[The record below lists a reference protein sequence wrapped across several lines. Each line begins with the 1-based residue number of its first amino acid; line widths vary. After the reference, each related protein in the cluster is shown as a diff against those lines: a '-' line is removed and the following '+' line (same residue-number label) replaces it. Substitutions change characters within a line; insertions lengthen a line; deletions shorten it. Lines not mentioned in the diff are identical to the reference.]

1 MPRIRCNI
9 ALRPQK
15 AFVLIKTEPGR
26 EREVADKL
34 AKLADVR
41 EVHIITGEWDI
52 LAVVETEREIVLPT
66 DEKVLE
72 LVMDK
77 ITTLPYLRDTNT
89 IIPSFSK
96 YKQS

>member
-1 MPRIRCNI
+1 M
-9 ALRPQK
+9 LKPQK
-15 AFVLIKTEPGR
+15 AFVLIKTQPGK

-34 AKLADVR
+34 FKLHEVK

-52 LAVVETEREIVLPT
+52 LVLVETERELVLPT

-77 ITTLPYLRDTNT
+77 ITTLPHLEDTNT
-89 IIPSFSK
+89 MIPSFSK
-96 YKQS
+96 YKT

>member
-1 MPRIRCNI
+1 
-9 ALRPQK
+9 LRPQK

-26 EREVADKL
+26 ERAVADKL
-34 AKLADVR
+34 NKLPEVS

-77 ITTLPYLRDTNT
+77 ITTLPYLQDTNT

-96 YKQS
+96 YRK

>member
-1 MPRIRCNI
+1 MKQ
-9 ALRPQK
+9 QK
-15 AFVLIKTEPGR
+15 AFVLIKTDPGR

-34 AKLADVR
+34 NKLDEVK

-52 LAVVETEREIVLPT
+52 LAVVETDRELILPT

-77 ITTLPYLRDTNT
+77 ITTVPHIRDTNT
-89 IIPSFSK
+89 MIPSFSRIK
-96 YKQS
+96 SK

>member
-1 MPRIRCNI
+1 
-9 ALRPQK
+9 LRPQK

>member
-1 MPRIRCNI
+1 M
-9 ALRPQK
+9 RPQK

>member
-1 MPRIRCNI
+1 MKQ
-9 ALRPQK
+9 QK
-15 AFVLIKTEPGR
+15 AFVLIKTDPGR

-34 AKLADVR
+34 NKLDEVK

-52 LAVVETEREIVLPT
+52 LAVVETDRELILPT

-77 ITTLPYLRDTNT
+77 ITTVPHIRDTNT
-89 IIPSFSK
+89 MIPSFSRSK
-96 YKQS
+96 K

>member
-1 MPRIRCNI
+1 M
-9 ALRPQK
+9 
-15 AFVLIKTEPGR
+15 LIKTDPGR
-26 EREVADKL
+26 EREVAEKL
-34 AKLADVR
+34 FKVTEVK
-41 EVHIITGEWDI
+41 EVHLIAGEWDI

-96 YKQS
+96 YKQ

>member
-1 MPRIRCNI
+1 M
-9 ALRPQK
+9 RPQK
-15 AFVLIKTEPGR
+15 AFVLIKTDPGR
-26 EREVADKL
+26 EREVAEKL
-34 AKLADVR
+34 YKVPEVR
-41 EVHIITGEWDI
+41 EVHLIAGEWDI

-96 YKQS
+96 YKQ